1 MTPRPPFRRA
11 WCVLALPLLAACMD
25 RSPTLPAV
33 PPELPAGAAATLQ
46 CTVDVPAQQMSCGE
60 FSPPGA
66 VRAAKILGGQERYV
80 KLTSSSPVYD
90 GGTQIVST
98 NVTVQSLLRQNI
110 GTTDGSTVTGVDVF
124 FASLNVTS
132 GAAGS
137 SVGVVTPDTGNFTAT
152 KQPYYHY
159 AQIITPFEISAAKS
173 WQFQITGSVS
183 RFSFVVYVYAPVVNQ
198 GQPNLDKVWDG
209 STSTGWTVG
218 SNWEGGVAPDSASTV
233 TIPVDSLLPSHVYP
247 VLTADAFLTNLRVG
261 YGSSL
266 GLAGYTATVYGNVDA
281 VGTISGGTLKVAGS
295 SVVIGG
301 NLSAV
306 QVTGSAA
313 LQRST
318 KASGA
323 VSVTGTL
330 NVKDQALNI
339 SIP

>member
-1 MTPRPPFRRA
+1 MTPRPLFRRA
-11 WCVLALPLLAACMD
+11 WCVLVLPLLAACMD
-25 RSPTLPAV
+25 RSPTLPV
-33 PPELPAGAAATLQ
+33 PPDLPAEAAATLQ
-46 CTVDVPAQQMSCGE
+46 CTVDVPAQQMSCGT
-60 FSPPGA
+60 FSPQGA
-66 VRAAKILGGQERYV
+66 VRAAKYLGGQERYV
-80 KLTSSSPVYD
+80 KLTSTSPVYD

-98 NVTVQSLLRQNI
+98 NVTVQNLLRQNI
-110 GTTDGSTVTGVDVF
+110 GTTDGSTVAGVNVF

-132 GAAGS
+132 GTG

-159 AQIITPFEISAAKS
+159 SQIITPYEISAAKS

-183 RFSFVVYVYAPVVNQ
+183 RFSFIVYVYAPVVIENQ
-198 GQPNLDKVWDG
+198 NNLDRVWDG

-233 TIPVDSLLPSHVYP
+233 AIPVDSLLPSHVYP
-247 VLTADAFLTNLRVG
+247 VLTANAFLTNLRVG

-266 GLAGYTATVYGNVDA
+266 GLAGYTATAYGNVDA

-301 NLSAV
+301 NLPTV

-330 NVKDQALNI
+330 TVKDQALNI